1 MGEAPFAGR
10 TPVFVGDDA
19 TDEFA
24 FASVN
29 DVGGYSIKVGAGDT
43 VARWRL
49 ENVKAV
55 QQWLRSI
62 SR

>member
-1 MGEAPFAGR
+1 
-10 TPVFVGDDA
+10 VGDDA